1 MKLSG
6 TELAAM
12 SDAELGPLVKGRA
25 GWLLTGKAHGWSTN
39 TVEALARK
47 GLLSIAYGPG
57 SKGVATINH
66 ETWRKVL
73 LA

>member
-12 SDAELGPLVKGRA
+12 SDADLGPLVRGRA
-25 GWLLTGKAHGWSTN
+25 GWLLAGKHKGFSTN
-39 TVEALARK
+39 TIEALARK

-57 SKGVATINH
+57 RNAVATINH
-66 ETWRKVL
+66 EAWWAVMK
-73 LA
+73 